1 MKPGVVSHTCDSNTW
16 DITKVRSWVQG
27 YLGLRSRI
35 MSQKKKKKSLGI
47 YWYTV
52 SVIKT
57 LDRSDKIS
65 CNKACVDIN
74 LVLGKELIISY
85 QLRSSSATLKKKSFF
100 FLFFKC
106 MWCMHLYM
114 FGNVQ
119 LCACSDARGGCPVS
133 LFTWDRLSQHTWSNT
148 GNGPAAARAELGQL
162 LVLVPEI

>member
-100 FLFFKC
+100 FFSS
-106 MWCMHLYM
+106 
-114 FGNVQ
+114 NVCDVCTCICLEMYSCVHAQ
-119 LCACSDARGGCPVS
+119 MPEEGVRYPYS
-133 LFTWDRLSQHTWSNT
+133 LETGSLNT
-148 GNGPAAARAELGQL
+148 PEATLAMVL
-162 LVLVPEI
+162 LLPEQSWASF